1 MVALACVV
9 GMLVSAGAAQAASC
23 SSSSTPSL
31 KWEVVGSGTT
41 RGISLVS
48 TADGF
53 QGSAVFPASVTILR
67 GGGTIQRTFT
77 SRSSQYVYKAR
88 KGEQVRFLAVYSE
101 DSSGYGGTQF
111 GVQQVT
117 PVTLPPLVA
126 SLLTLPSVINIKVPF
141 PATPLGAPGA
151 FGANLCTRS
160 LGALV
165 AEKARSSRSHAARF
179 RVTRRR

>member
-1 MVALACVV
+1 VALTCVA

-23 SSSSTPSL
+23 ASNTTPAL

-48 TADGF
+48 TEKGF
-53 QGSAVFPASVTILR
+53 QGSAIFPASVTIFR
-67 GGGTIQRTFT
+67 GGETIQKTFT
-77 SRSSQYVYKAR
+77 NRSAQFVYRAR
-88 KGEQVRFLAVYSE
+88 RGEQVRALAVYSE
-101 DSSGYGGTQF
+101 DASGYGATQF
-111 GVQQVT
+111 GVQQIT
-117 PVTLPPLVA
+117 PVTLPAPVA
-126 SLLTLPSVINIKVPF
+126 SLLTLPSLINIKVPF
-141 PATPLGAPGA
+141 PATPVGLAPA
-151 FGANLCTRS
+151 FGSNLCTRS